1 MNETKKEGKL
11 LIFSAPSGAGKTTL
25 VHYVLT
31 EFPQLEFS
39 VSACNRSP
47 RKHEIDGK
55 DYYFLSTEA
64 FKENIERDAFIEWE
78 EVYPGSYYGT
88 LRSELDRIFSKQH
101 HVVFD
106 IDVKGGLSVKAQYPS
121 QSLSIF
127 VMPPSVE
134 VLEQRLRNRSTDS
147 EETIRK
153 RLEKARYELSFAP
166 QFDYVLINDKLEV
179 AQEEVK
185 KLVAS
190 FIQA

>member
-11 LIFSAPSGAGKTTL
+11 LIFSAPSGAGKTTI
-25 VHYVLT
+25 VHYVLK
-31 EFPQLEFS
+31 EFPKLEFS

-47 RKHEIDGK
+47 RKHETDGK

-78 EVYPGSYYGT
+78 EVYPGSFYGT
-88 LRSELDRIFSKQH
+88 LRSELDRIFSKDH

-134 VLEQRLRNRSTDS
+134 ELEHRLRNRSTDS

-153 RLEKARYELSFAP
+153 RLEKARYELSYAP

-190 FIQA
+190 FIQI